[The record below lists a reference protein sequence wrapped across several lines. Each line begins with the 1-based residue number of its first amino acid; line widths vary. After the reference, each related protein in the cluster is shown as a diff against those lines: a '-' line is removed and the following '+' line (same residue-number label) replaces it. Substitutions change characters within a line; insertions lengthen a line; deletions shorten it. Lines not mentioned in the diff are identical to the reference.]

1 MKRSNGEGS
10 IFYNKTRECF
20 VAVHRVGGE
29 RVSAT
34 GRTQSEAW
42 DALDKKLVVN
52 SRAVVGLPKNPTL
65 ETWWEYARTEIT
77 LEGNERTASNRHAN
91 IVRYVLPTLG
101 HVRLSDLHSTH
112 GERLVREVKRK
123 GLSPSTQRTAL
134 KLARY
139 VVNLAVE
146 REVLARNPFTVVR
159 MPRVRVER
167 RFLTHEEVRE
177 LQEASRGD
185 VYEIVPKLLL
195 ALGLRNG
202 ELCGLEWK
210 HVHLTGTRPS
220 VEIRQQLQRGRLDE
234 PKCGQFRTLRIP
246 SNLVEALEKH
256 RARQDEFVPT
266 RERDSRWDGHSFVV
280 TTPSLAPLHQ
290 KDVRDELQ
298 RLGALAGISPHREHG
313 HLKAH
318 ELRYTS
324 GSMMLDAGADLK
336 EVSVFLGHSDIRT
349 TANIYVGLYDS
360 ASERLAEYGNTFIL

>member
-1 MKRSNGEGS
+1 MKRSNGEGTIWYS
-10 IFYNKTRECF
+10 RERKRF
-20 VAVHRVGGE
+20 VAVHRSGGE
-29 RVSAT
+29 RVSAS

-42 DALDKKLVVN
+42 DALDRKLAVN
-52 SRAVVGLPKNPTL
+52 SRAVVGLPKHPTF
-65 ETWWEYARTEIT
+65 EAWWEYARNEIT
-77 LEGNERTASNRHAN
+77 LRGNERTASNRHAN

-101 HVRLSDLHSTH
+101 HVKLTDLHSTH
-112 GERLVREVKRK
+112 GERLVREVRRR

-139 VVNLAVE
+139 VVKLAVD
-146 REVLARNPFTVVR
+146 RDVLQRNPFVVVE
-159 MPRVRVER
+159 MPRVKVER
-167 RFLTHEEVRE
+167 RFLTHEEVRR

-185 VYEIVPKLLL
+185 DYEIVPKLLL

-210 HVHLTGTRPS
+210 HVHLTGRRPR
-220 VEIRQQLQRGRLDE
+220 VEIRQQLQRGRLDD

-256 RARQDEFVPT
+256 RARQDELVTT
-266 RERDSRWDGHSFVV
+266 RERSERWEGHSFVV
-280 TTPSLAPLHQ
+280 TTPTLAPLHQ
-290 KDVRDELQ
+290 KDVRDVLQ
-298 RLGALAGISPHREHG
+298 RLGALAGISPHHEHG

-349 TANIYVGLYDS
+349 TANIYIGLYDS